1 MHLAEI
7 CTLTSAFSSYYY
19 SSSSYYYYCCCC
31 CCCCCN
37 RLIGE
42 LRRLDPMSVNQD
54 GHTPFQ
60 VAARSQNP
68 VTVTAM
74 LDTFPSCCFVGDLS
88 SNNCEWRIVFDL
100 LTVCA
105 SRGNAPA
112 VGELIRRGADLE
124 GCEVLR
130 VIVDECVR
138 SPAESER
145 LLSVYHT
152 VVEHALLWR
161 CGRMDEKLPRPDSP
175 EYQNEKRITVLH
187 LLTKPSERDGMS
199 VMEYVINRGASRLLR
214 AIINTPGVFR
224 FDGDKADDKASEAEC
239 HRHVIYDVTN
249 MTPFTQLSRAENDPS
264 GR

>member
-1 MHLAEI
+1 M
-7 CTLTSAFSSYYY
+7 
-19 SSSSYYYYCCCC
+19 
-31 CCCCCN
+31 
-37 RLIGE
+37 GE
-42 LRRLDPMSVNQD
+42 LRRLDPMSVMSVNQH

-68 VTVTAM
+68 VSVTAM
-74 LDTFPSCCFVGDLS
+74 LDTFPSCCFVS
-88 SNNCEWRIVFDL
+88 SDFERLVVSDL
-100 LTVCA
+100 LIVCA

-138 SPAESER
+138 SPADSER

-152 VVEHALLWR
+152 VVEHALLWW
-161 CGRMDEKLPRPDSP
+161 CGRTDEKLPRPDSP
-175 EYQNEKRITVLH
+175 EYQNEKRRTVLH
-187 LLTKPSERDGMS
+187 LLTKPSPQDGMS
-199 VMEYVINRGASRLLR
+199 VMEYVISMGASRLLR

-224 FDGDKADDKASEAEC
+224 FDDDEADDKTGDADC

-249 MTPFTQLSRAENDPS
+249 MSPFTQLSDAENDPS